1 MLSVSHLRD
10 SQFVYCFA
18 TNFSESASTRK
29 TSLTTLPIR
38 CSVGGIGRVHV
49 HVFLRWDPLDE
60 GDEALLVCHAGSS
73 CCDPSKIRVCG
84 LVGQE
89 GVAFEAEATVRL
101 FLLHTLR
108 RRLIRNIL
116 SET

>member
-10 SQFVYCFA
+10 SQFVYCLA

-29 TSLTTLPIR
+29 TSLTRLPMR
-38 CSVGGIGRVHV
+38 CTETRPPGWVTR
-49 HVFLRWDPLDE
+49 DKCY
-60 GDEALLVCHAGSS
+60 EALLYGHACTS
-73 CCDPSKIRVCG
+73 CCDTSKIRVCG